1 MSDIKVIKMKAIGG
15 EAGAASSLAPK
26 VGPLGLA
33 PKKVGDDI
41 AKATKDWKGLRVM
54 VQLTVQNRVA
64 TIEVVPTASALV
76 IKALKEPAR
85 DRKKVKHVKH
95 NGNLT
100 LKDVVEIAKVLR
112 EKSNSKNFQGTVKEV
127 LGTCVSVGCKVNGED
142 PRDIQ
147 SQITD
152 GTLEIEE

>member
-100 LKDVVEIAKVLR
+100 LKDVVEIAKILR
-112 EKSNSKNFQGTVKEV
+112 EKSNSKSFQGTVKEV